1 VAAAD
6 WKSMRARMSGGLD
19 DRSTATAIGGGGALA
34 RYGVGLLAKPS
45 RRHRRRATHRRPSC
59 LAGFDPDGV
68 SAMLGDGRGVA
79 T

>member
-1 VAAAD
+1 MD
-6 WKSMRARMSGGLD
+6 WKSMRARVSGGLD
-19 DRSTATAIGGGGALA
+19 DRITATAIGGGALA
-34 RYGVGLLAKPS
+34 RYGVGLPAKPS

-68 SAMLGDGRGVA
+68 GAPLGDGRGVA